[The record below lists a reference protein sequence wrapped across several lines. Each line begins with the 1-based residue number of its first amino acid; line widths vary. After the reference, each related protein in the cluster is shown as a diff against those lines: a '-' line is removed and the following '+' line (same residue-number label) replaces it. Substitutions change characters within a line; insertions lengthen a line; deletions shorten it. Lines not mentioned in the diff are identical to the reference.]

1 MQYKYIFQYNV
12 FEYIGKY
19 IILPAGE
26 PVMVQVEFK
35 VISFGEIIEANMVRR
50 LTSII
55 CFIIFLAVWFTIF
68 SFIILF
74 ILFYF
79 ILFATQ

>member
-1 MQYKYIFQYNV
+1 
-12 FEYIGKY
+12 
-19 IILPAGE
+19 
-26 PVMVQVEFK
+26 MVQVEFK

>member
-1 MQYKYIFQYNV
+1 
-12 FEYIGKY
+12 
-19 IILPAGE
+19 
-26 PVMVQVEFK
+26 MVQVEFK

-50 LTSII
+50 LTFII
-55 CFIIFLAVWFTIF
+55 CFTIFLAVWFTIF
-68 SFIILF
+68 SFIILV